1 MLFVPRHRT
10 QCYTSLDIRS
20 ILHIIQRR
28 FCWTSFTYSL
38 CFAKCLPPQIINF
51 NRVFHY
57 KPSILGA
64 HPYFWKH
71 LALFLRQ
78 VATVSINQ
86 FAPALALL
94 TSLLGCRWRH
104 DDVGAWLT
112 VETHRNAATGGG
124 HGSLVSAFPVVNI
137 AEHQNLPENH
147 GGSWRSRYANSP
159 PMDGWIHLW
168 QVCILVPC
176 SLYFS
181 LALPYYWSVPWLYCL
196 DGGVSCGR
204 CRLVGL

>member
-1 MLFVPRHRT
+1 M
-10 QCYTSLDIRS
+10 S
-20 ILHIIQRR
+20 IL
-28 FCWTSFTYSL
+28 
-38 CFAKCLPPQIINF
+38 CFLFHGIAHNATPRLTFAVSCTLFSDGFAGHHSPICALLSVYPPKIINF

-64 HPYFWKH
+64 HP
-71 LALFLRQ
+71 ALFSRQ

-104 DDVGAWLT
+104 DDVGPWLT

-147 GGSWRSRYANSP
+147 GGRGMQTHHQWT
-159 PMDGWIHLW
+159 DGFIFDR
-168 QVCILVPC
+168 C
-176 SLYFS
+176 
-181 LALPYYWSVPWLYCL
+181 
-196 DGGVSCGR
+196 VS
-204 CRLVGL
+204 